1 MVILLEKL
9 QTKLAFRETRGQGRG
24 GENAAL
30 ERQWEWEL
38 CGGRRQNQVGEDI
51 ALLLGLITLDL
62 YSSAPQHASSTTGQN
77 FKAWR
82 AGRLYQG

>member
-1 MVILLEKL
+1 
-9 QTKLAFRETRGQGRG
+9 
-24 GENAAL
+24 
-30 ERQWEWEL
+30 
-38 CGGRRQNQVGEDI
+38 VGEDI